1 MSRRDKCGFML
12 LEAAVAL
19 LVIGVVAGAALELYG
34 AQMRVARRTPAL
46 LVAAA
51 LAQDRLAAVQLL
63 EPEQLRRLPESL
75 AAGKFAAPFGAY
87 RWQTSVTRT
96 SELDL
101 FEARVAVLW
110 TDGDFELVTRIHAP
124 SAGAGR
130 SQ

>member
-1 MSRRDKCGFML
+1 VSRRHKRGFML

-63 EPEQLRRLPESL
+63 EAEQLRRLPDSL
-75 AAGKFAAPFGAY
+75 AGGQFAAPFVAY
-87 RWQTSVTRT
+87 RWQTSVSRPL
-96 SELDL
+96 EIDL
-101 FEARVAVLW
+101 YEARVTVRW
-110 TDGDFELVTRIHAP
+110 TDGAFELLTRIHAP
-124 SAGAGR
+124 NAAVGSTR
-130 SQ
+130 